1 LETYVILRRHAWPT
15 PDALGES
22 GKRSGEVA
30 ENEMPDDIY
39 WLRSYA
45 LEEEDGTIGTVC
57 IYKASSPEAIRD
69 HADRVGM
76 PVTEI
81 IKVGDTIVVH
91 PDE

>member
-1 LETYVILRRHAWPT
+1 METYVILRRNGWQS
-15 PDALGES
+15 PDDLGES

-45 LEEEDGTIGTVC
+45 IEEEDGTIGTVC
-57 IYKASSPEAIRD
+57 IYKASSPDAIRD

-91 PDE
+91 PDP